1 MNDTVNRKE
10 IDQAKTV
17 GTVGDTLVQVA
28 LANDGL
34 LDAVDIKQPSKLST
48 VSTAAFS
55 VNDPTAMTL
64 AQ

>member
-1 MNDTVNRKE
+1 MTPLRKE

-34 LDAVDIKQPSKLST
+34 LDAVDIKQLSKLST
-48 VSTAAFS
+48 VSTAALS
-55 VNDPTAMTL
+55 VNDPTAITL